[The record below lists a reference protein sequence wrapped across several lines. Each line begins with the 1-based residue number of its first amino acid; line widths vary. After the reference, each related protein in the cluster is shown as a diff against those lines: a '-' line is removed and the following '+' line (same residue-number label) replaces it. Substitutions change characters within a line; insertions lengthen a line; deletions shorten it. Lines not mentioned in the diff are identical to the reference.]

1 MNRPPS
7 IRPPGGAPRPPQASS
22 AQFDEL
28 QRRMREMYGEF
39 GARPNDGQAKVVE
52 VVVEPWHKPT
62 LKLIAPIG
70 LGATAVTLALG
81 TDSQIINAVIL
92 LACSIAL
99 FRYLSKTPVHIA
111 ARTLLALSLFI
122 ESAAETPT
130 WWLAP
135 MRSVDMAFYASLKD
149 YAGVPGMSLP
159 LFFFASVYFLF
170 RARAQARKNKV
181 LPPKWAVVLPLVVLG
196 SVFALEAFGL
206 ARGGQLTASFFQIL
220 HLMTMPI
227 VALGYLY
234 AIRGPDDLSALG
246 SVIITVAGARAVL
259 VTLVYSFAAFKFRT
273 EPGFFVTTHSDST
286 LFVVAL
292 SILGTWCMEHRKRK
306 TIAKAA
312 GMALLILV
320 GMALNNRRL
329 AFVNAGVIPVFIY
342 FALKPSKIKRRVNR
356 AAILLGLLGV
366 VYLIIAAKMESDSV
380 VFKPARLILSAISQ
394 SDTSSESRD
403 VENFNLIYTLR
414 QSPIVGQGF
423 GHGYIEKY
431 HLYDISDL
439 FKLYLFIPHNGVLW
453 IWEVGGVVGFTLL
466 WFIYPV
472 TMTFAL
478 RAYRIGRNAVERSAG
493 LAAAATVVA
502 CVAQI
507 WGDQGFNSYMT
518 LVIFGVAY
526 AVAVRVETASVQGT

>member
-1 MNRPPS
+1 
-7 IRPPGGAPRPPQASS
+7 
-22 AQFDEL
+22 
-28 QRRMREMYGEF
+28 
-39 GARPNDGQAKVVE
+39 
-52 VVVEPWHKPT
+52 
-62 LKLIAPIG
+62 
-70 LGATAVTLALG
+70 
-81 TDSQIINAVIL
+81 
-92 LACSIAL
+92 
-99 FRYLSKTPVHIA
+99 
-111 ARTLLALSLFI
+111 
-122 ESAAETPT
+122 
-130 WWLAP
+130 
-135 MRSVDMAFYASLKD
+135 
-149 YAGVPGMSLP
+149 
-159 LFFFASVYFLF
+159 
-170 RARAQARKNKV
+170 
-181 LPPKWAVVLPLVVLG
+181 
-196 SVFALEAFGL
+196 
-206 ARGGQLTASFFQIL
+206 
-220 HLMTMPI
+220 
-227 VALGYLY
+227 
-234 AIRGPDDLSALG
+234 
-246 SVIITVAGARAVL
+246 
-259 VTLVYSFAAFKFRT
+259 
-273 EPGFFVTTHSDST
+273 
-286 LFVVAL
+286 
-292 SILGTWCMEHRKRK
+292 
-306 TIAKAA
+306 
-312 GMALLILV
+312 
-320 GMALNNRRL
+320 MALNNRRL